1 MTDAETH
8 PPDPADLLD
17 LARGLATRAS
27 DHLTVA
33 VQQAHHESSTKTS
46 ATDLVTQTDRAVEQ
60 LIVEGLRQ
68 ARPHDGIDG
77 EEGARTEGSS
87 GVHWF
92 VDPIDGTT
100 NFWYGLPGFNV
111 SIAAA
116 VDDTVVAGV
125 VVDVLHREVFTATA
139 GGGAH
144 VNGRAIHCTDRD
156 DLALALVTT
165 GFSYEAERRRRQA
178 EVLTRVLPRIRDI
191 RRLGAAASDL
201 CQVACGRVDAFWEK
215 GLSTWDYAAGA
226 LIAREA
232 GARVGDLSGGAP
244 SSAMTVAAA
253 PPIFDALV
261 ALLTESGAADA

>member
-1 MTDAETH
+1 MTDEATH
-8 PPDPADLLD
+8 SPAPDDLLD
-17 LARGLATRAS
+17 LARSLATKAS
-27 DHLTVA
+27 DHLLVA
-33 VQQAHHESSTKTS
+33 VHQAHETTTKTS
-46 ATDLVTQTDRAVEQ
+46 ATDLVTETDRAVER
-60 LIVEGLRQ
+60 LIVDGIHA
-68 ARPHDGIDG
+68 ARPDDGIDG
-77 EEGARTEGSS
+77 EEGARSDGTS

-116 VDDTVVAGV
+116 VGDTVVAGV
-125 VVDVLHREVFTATA
+125 VVDVLHGEVFTATS
-139 GGGAH
+139 GGGAR
-144 VNGRAIHCTDRD
+144 VNDRPIHCTDRS

-165 GFSYEAERRRRQA
+165 GFSYESDRRRRQA
-178 EVLTRVLPRIRDI
+178 EVLTRVLPHIRDI
-191 RRLGAAASDL
+191 RRLGAAATDL

-232 GARVGDLSGGAP
+232 GARVGDLWGGAA

-253 PPIFDALV
+253 PPIFDELV